1 MRTTKAYFD
10 VPWRKRLVEGTS
22 RFDSEVAHLTVED
35 ELVTLGIDVPI
46 VIWKVFC

>member
-1 MRTTKAYFD
+1 
-10 VPWRKRLVEGTS
+10 
-22 RFDSEVAHLTVED
+22 VED